1 MNEVT
6 ISSTD
11 KKVELSLEVESLA
24 FTAAI
29 FRVRYIPTFFYKQIA
44 VRSSDIVST
53 VNNLQFGNSE
63 NFNIDMRSLHYA
75 IDYFSVYFQSLSD
88 ISLTKTWIKNYVVE
102 SLEGSKVFLAK
113 TSGWEVCFKE
123 HDYCSAE

>member
-29 FRVRYIPTFFYKQIA
+29 FRARYIPTFRVVFLLTVNNLHSELSA
-44 VRSSDIVST
+44 

-63 NFNIDMRSLHYA
+63 NCNGMQGTR
-75 IDYFSVYFQSLSD
+75 
-88 ISLTKTWIKNYVVE
+88 K
-102 SLEGSKVFLAK
+102 
-113 TSGWEVCFKE
+113 
-123 HDYCSAE
+123 